1 MPGSMNTMR
10 CGLISE
16 AALLSGS
23 EKIVPRALYWWS
35 TTLIARGP
43 SNLSWRVG
51 NVSLNLLGNFAI
63 PHSNWADRHKNL
75 FGFSQW
81 LTNHPQMLLLYY

>member
-23 EKIVPRALYWWS
+23 EKIVPRAL
-35 TTLIARGP
+35 LVVD
-43 SNLSWRVG
+43 NLNRT
-51 NVSLNLLGNFAI
+51 
-63 PHSNWADRHKNL
+63 WA
-75 FGFSQW
+75 
-81 LTNHPQMLLLYY
+81 